1 MIKMAICPIM
11 SRPIHSPQ
19 YDITPAITQLY
30 VVNCFR
36 ERCEA
41 WNKDYEYCKLI
52 EGVSNE

>member
-1 MIKMAICPIM
+1 MAICPIM